1 MIDGRLAAH
10 RVKEA
15 TTSAQ
20 NSRRDGK
27 KGDSNIYLLLL
38 CVRRRRAT
46 AWCESRVGDCVVC
59 EKELLAE
66 PKC

>member
-1 MIDGRLAAH
+1 MIDGRLDAH

-27 KGDSNIYLLLL
+27 KGDSKYIFAAAL
-38 CVRRRRAT
+38 RASQT
-46 AWCESRVGDCVVC
+46 SHGVV
-59 EKELLAE
+59 
-66 PKC
+66 

>member
-27 KGDSNIYLLLL
+27 KGDSKYIFAAAL
-38 CVRRRRAT
+38 RASQT
-46 AWCESRVGDCVVC
+46 SHGVVWTRVGDCVVC